1 MIGSFRVPTHP
12 PPTEMKMILSSL
24 SALSLGLLLPVTAQV
39 TETKTETEIK
49 KNPDGSV
56 TESTTT
62 TVTTFNPDART
73 KVVQYFDAYKTSPLG
88 LPPGWAPRFKVKEL
102 PAAWTT
108 TRIAPGVIV
117 GEKERPFLVAAPPEL
132 IKVLPAPTGEVRYY
146 VAGSNVVAVNQTYQ
160 VVDSIQIPTV
170 KFVEVDDDDDDD
182 DDNDDKDD

>member
-1 MIGSFRVPTHP
+1 
-12 PPTEMKMILSSL
+12 MKLIITTL

-73 KVVQYFDAYKTSPLG
+73 KVVQYFDAYKTSPHG

-102 PAAWTT
+102 PPAWTT

-117 GEKERPFLVAAPPEL
+117 GEKERPFLVEAPPEL
-132 IKVLPAPTGEVRYY
+132 IKVLPAPTGAVRYY

-182 DDNDDKDD
+182 DKDD